1 MPPEDIHSA
10 DHDPDAYVRLVLEH
24 EQQLFISVGAV
35 CQRLST
41 GCFLRVVSF
50 MLSLVCLAKRKRAL
64 RGRNLPRDSQA
75 KGAPRACQA
84 SGVQGTPAAFFV
96 PFGHPCHAS
105 KNPIRDG
112 WVKTV
117 AFVRFSWS
125 RFVVVA
131 LGILGGIISP
141 IQRRRS
147 GATRRVDSSL
157 RSHRTR
163 RSECRHVYSGLNK
176 TLFASVGP
184 NLRCR
189 GHRLRCPAKPGR
201 LPQAERQR
209 CQSGRIKPGRGHR
222 HDGMPRVRSLAPVR
236 DIAGIPPHVVDG
248 SKGSSSLL
256 SGLAGAVWPHGPCW
270 RQKCGRVA
278 DRVDKVCCRGPW
290 HTGAARGGG
299 PWRRWP

>member
-1 MPPEDIHSA
+1 
-10 DHDPDAYVRLVLEH
+10 
-24 EQQLFISVGAV
+24 
-35 CQRLST
+35 
-41 GCFLRVVSF
+41 

-84 SGVQGTPAAFFV
+84 SGVQGTPEAFFV

-105 KNPIRDG
+105 ENPIRDG

-117 AFVRFSWS
+117 AFARFSWS

-163 RSECRHVYSGLNK
+163 RSQCRRVYSGLNK

-201 LPQAERQR
+201 SST
-209 CQSGRIKPGRGHR
+209 SGRTTLPIGPNKTWSRSPTRRNVPGR
-222 HDGMPRVRSLAPVR
+222 DRSHPC
-236 DIAGIPPHVVDG
+236 GT
-248 SKGSSSLL
+248 LL
-256 SGLAGAVWPHGPCW
+256 GFRLTS
-270 RQKCGRVA
+270 
-278 DRVDKVCCRGPW
+278 
-290 HTGAARGGG
+290 
-299 PWRRWP
+299 